1 MVDRIAY
8 YEDEYY
14 MLSNFSSHAIEYLG
28 VLYMTPEH
36 AYQAAKFND
45 QEVKDKVRNARSS
58 FRCKAVARQYEKE
71 FQVSNWNDIRIS
83 VMEDILRAKVS
94 QHEDVKEALLK
105 TGNAQIVENSPV
117 DYFWG
122 CGADN
127 TGQNEVGKAWVRVR
141 EELKS
146 KKL

>member
-1 MVDRIAY
+1 
-8 YEDEYY
+8 
-14 MLSNFSSHAIEYLG
+14 
-28 VLYMTPEH
+28 
-36 AYQAAKFND
+36 
-45 QEVKDKVRNARSS
+45 
-58 FRCKAVARQYEKE
+58 
-71 FQVSNWNDIRIS
+71 
-83 VMEDILRAKVS
+83 MEDILRAKVS